1 MTAERIKR
9 DCQCARA
16 RHQHG
21 TPTAYVVDKCRC
33 TPCTKANT
41 LREREREAAKAAG
54 TYDVGR
60 VDAGPVRDHI
70 LALGK
75 RGYGL
80 KIIARIAGVS
90 NATLG
95 KIIYGDPSR
104 NMPPRARVE
113 TRVAERVLAV
123 KPSLTTVGATI
134 RVKAEPTQ
142 ARIKT
147 LACLGYSV
155 GWQGRRLG
163 REHSNFSLLLDR
175 EHCNAETARAVREL
189 YLMLWDKPRLP
200 ANRYDAA
207 TINRTIN
214 RAAAAG
220 WEQLPPPHL
229 SSSEA
234 PVNPDK
240 SIDHFL
246 QQRMKRQMRRR
257 A

>member
-1 MTAERIKR
+1 VKAERIKR

-16 RHQHG
+16 KHQHG

-33 TPCTKANT
+33 DPCTTANT
-41 LREREREAAKAAG
+41 RREQDRTAAKAAG
-54 TYDVGR
+54 TYDAGR
-60 VDAGPVRDHI
+60 IDAGPVREHI

-80 KIIARIAGVS
+80 KMIARLAKVS

-113 TRVAERVLAV
+113 KHVAERVLAV
-123 KPSLTTVGATI
+123 KPSLSTVGATI
-134 RVKAEPTQ
+134 RVKAAPTQ
-142 ARIKT
+142 ARVKT

-155 GWQGRRLG
+155 CWQGRRIG
-163 REHSNFSLLLDR
+163 RYHSNFSRVMDN
-175 EHCNAETARAVREL
+175 EFCNAETARAIRDL
-189 YLMLWDKPRLP
+189 YLLLWDKPRI
-200 ANRYDAA
+200 ASNRQEAA
-207 TINRTIN
+207 AITRTIKQ
-214 RAAAAG
+214 AEADG
-220 WEQLPPPHL
+220 WKQLPPPHL

-246 QQRMKRQMRRR
+246 QERMRRQMKRR

>member
-1 MTAERIKR
+1 MIAERVKR

-21 TPTAYVVDKCRC
+21 TPTAYVVDRCRC
-33 TPCTKANT
+33 VPCTTANT
-41 LREREREAAKAAG
+41 RREQERDAAKAAG
-54 TYDVGR
+54 TYELGR
-60 VDAGPVRDHI
+60 VDAGPVREHI

-80 KIIARIAGVS
+80 KMIARLAKVS

-104 NMPPRARVE
+104 HMPPRARVE
-113 TRVAERVLAV
+113 KHVADRVLAV
-123 KPSLTTVGATI
+123 KPSLSTVGKTI
-134 RVKAEPTQ
+134 KVKAAPTQ
-142 ARIKT
+142 ARVKT

-163 REHSNFSLLLDR
+163 RKDSNFSRVMDR
-175 EHCNAETARAVREL
+175 DLCNAETARAVRDL
-189 YLMLWDKPRLP
+189 YLLLWDKPRI
-200 ANRYDAA
+200 ASNRHEAA
-207 TINRTIN
+207 AISRTIN
-214 RAAAAG
+214 RAQRNG

-246 QQRMKRQMRRR
+246 QERMRRQMRRH